1 MWAITHND
9 QWQKKCKMIVYIK
22 EGVVGKKHN
31 SSRVCSVVSHSN
43 LDF

>member
-22 EGVVGKKHN
+22 GVVGKKHN